1 MATKQTGNSPDTV
14 AWRLSAVE
22 KEVKELKHDLK
33 SSTDRLETKLD
44 SIASGFATHKDI
56 EVAKEQAQREHDAI
70 YEKIDNVETDVLAL
84 RSKTW
89 VHNTLSAILGAILTL
104 LLAYFINTVG
114 R

>member
-33 SSTDRLETKLD
+33 SSTDRLE
-44 SIASGFATHKDI
+44 AN

-70 YEKIDNVETDVLAL
+70 YEKIADVETDVLAL

-89 VHNTLSAILGAILTL
+89 VHNTLSAILGAIMTL